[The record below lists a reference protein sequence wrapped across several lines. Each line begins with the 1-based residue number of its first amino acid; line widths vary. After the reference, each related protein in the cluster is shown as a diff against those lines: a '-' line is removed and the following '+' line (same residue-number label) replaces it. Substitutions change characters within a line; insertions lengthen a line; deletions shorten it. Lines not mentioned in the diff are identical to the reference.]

1 MFSIDGV
8 AGGKSILAAVLA
20 GILCLDRV
28 FFQVMVSRPIIVSA
42 VLGAVLGDLPTALVM
57 GALIEI
63 LWADHLPVG
72 VYIPPNDS
80 LMSAVAVGSTILAGQ
95 AVGSVTKEMMALSI
109 VLFMPLAFLARKLD
123 QWIIAMNG
131 TLSDRAVASAVEGRP
146 EDIARCVRRDLG
158 RTLVIY
164 VGFIIVFLFMGT
176 VVLLKAYPLLS
187 GKIPMKALLILFW
200 SLPLVGIAAVLNAVR
215 QKGVA
220 PLFTGV
226 FFMAVLLGTLLSS

>member
-95 AVGSVTKEMMALSI
+95 AVGYVTKEMMAFSI

-131 TLSDRAVASAVEGRP
+131 TLSDRAVAGAAEGRP

>member
-1 MFSIDGV
+1 VFSIDGV

-95 AVGSVTKEMMALSI
+95 AVGSVTKEMMAFSI

>member
-95 AVGSVTKEMMALSI
+95 AVGSVTKEMMAFSI

>member
-95 AVGSVTKEMMALSI
+95 AVGSVTKEMMAFSI

-220 PLFTGV
+220 PLFTGI

>member
-1 MFSIDGV
+1 MFLIDGV
-8 AGGKSILAAVLA
+8 AGGKSALAATLA
-20 GILCLDRV
+20 GIACLDRV
-28 FFQVMVSRPIIVSA
+28 FFQVMISRPIIVSA

-63 LWADHLPVG
+63 LWVDHLPIG

-95 AVGSVTKEMMALSI
+95 AAGSVTKEMMAFSI
-109 VLFMPLAFLARKLD
+109 LLFMPLAFLARKLD
-123 QWIIAMNG
+123 QWIIATHG
-131 TLSDRAVASAVEGRP
+131 TLADRALAGAVEGRP
-146 EDIARCVRRDLG
+146 EDIARCVRLDLV

-164 VGFIIVFLFMGT
+164 VGFIFVFLFLGT

-187 GKIPMKALLILFW
+187 GKIPMKALLIIFW
-200 SLPLVGIAAVLNAVR
+200 SLPLVGIAAVLNTVR

-220 PLFTGV
+220 PLFAGF
-226 FFMAVLLGTLLSS
+226 FFMAVLFGTLLCS

>member
-1 MFSIDGV
+1 
-8 AGGKSILAAVLA
+8 
-20 GILCLDRV
+20 
-28 FFQVMVSRPIIVSA
+28 MVSRPIIVSA